1 MQLRYAASQLTVA
14 SCIVPRGQKPARWP
28 QCALGCAGANVSACC
43 RTSPRE
49 YITCRRITGLQLH
62 NTTMPAVGP
71 LRHDM
76 GLLRPDKGLSNVM
89 WAYQMRRGPCQVW
102 N

>member
-28 QCALGCAGANVSACC
+28 QCALGCAGANVSVCC

-62 NTTMPAVGP
+62 NTT
-71 LRHDM
+71 
-76 GLLRPDKGLSNVM
+76 
-89 WAYQMRRGPCQVW
+89 WRGRYVSQYLQVVI
-102 N
+102 